1 MKIQEISMATYTAYV
16 LDDASREK
24 LIDKFPPKYPKF
36 IGHHITVQSGI
47 SPNTTAPELAIT
59 KVIGYADSGDGL
71 ETLVVSVNGSVDR
84 KDGSVYHITWS
95 LDPSKYSPKD
105 SNTLLAQ
112 KDKAKRFTLTLP
124 VTITTKPEVL

>member
-1 MKIQEISMATYTAYV
+1 MVNYTAYV

-24 LIDKFPPKYPKF
+24 LVARFPPKYPQF
-36 IGHHITVQSGI
+36 VGHHITVLFGVP
-47 SPNTTAPELAIT
+47 PNTAAPEFATT

-71 ETLVVSVNGSVDR
+71 EALVVSVNGSVDR

-95 LDPSKYSPKD
+95 LDPTKYSPKD

-112 KDKAKRFTLTLP
+112 KDKSKRFTLTLP
-124 VTITTKPEVL
+124 VTITTQPEVL